1 MPSKQQWF
9 KIIGHSKSDIIPAHR
24 LPTNRVVMMRYNF
37 LMTQNKLKSMD
48 VQRSFIPRSKTY
60 GIVLVYRLLI
70 ETCVT
75 RINHLLCSW
84 NDRHCRQMKDGDT
97 NYNSYQDMLNSVLNM
112 TYSEPEQ
119 VWNFYI
125 TNCQLKQIV
134 SILAKKYTTV
144 KTI

>member
-1 MPSKQQWF
+1 
-9 KIIGHSKSDIIPAHR
+9 
-24 LPTNRVVMMRYNF
+24 
-37 LMTQNKLKSMD
+37 MD
-48 VQRSFIPRSKTY
+48 VQRSFIPS
-60 GIVLVYRLLI
+60 
-70 ETCVT
+70 VT

-84 NDRHCRQMKDGDT
+84 KDRQMKDGDT
-97 NYNSYQDMLNSVLNM
+97 KYNSYQGMLNSVLNM

-119 VWNFYI
+119 VWNFYV